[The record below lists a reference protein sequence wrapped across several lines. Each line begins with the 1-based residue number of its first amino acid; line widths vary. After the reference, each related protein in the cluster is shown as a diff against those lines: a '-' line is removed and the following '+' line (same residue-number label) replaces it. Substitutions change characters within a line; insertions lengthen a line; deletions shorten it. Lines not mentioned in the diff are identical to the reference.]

1 MVSSIHDNFEL
12 PITCKIRIFDS
23 LETSI
28 DFAKMLESAGCQ
40 LLTVHGRTR
49 RQKQAYTG
57 VASWEYIGNDDL
69 IQCEL
74 ERNKI
79 LVEQIGIH
87 TPQSNISFEKKRHIV
102 KQRITFLKK
111 MRGEKPC
118 RFTTRH
124 DNSGLDPVQAWIPS
138 HPRIKY
144 RVRANPSLR

>member
-74 ERNKI
+74 ERNISSHKYLLNHCKLI
-79 LVEQIGIH
+79 CH
-87 TPQSNISFEKKRHIV
+87 TFFRGNKK
-102 KQRITFLKK
+102 
-111 MRGEKPC
+111 
-118 RFTTRH
+118 
-124 DNSGLDPVQAWIPS
+124 SS
-138 HPRIKY
+138 
-144 RVRANPSLR
+144 

>member
-1 MVSSIHDNFEL
+1 MVSSIHDNLEL

-74 ERNKI
+74 ERDKRC
-79 LVEQIGIH
+79 
-87 TPQSNISFEKKRHIV
+87 NISHKYLLNYCKFICHIFFRGNKK
-102 KQRITFLKK
+102 
-111 MRGEKPC
+111 
-118 RFTTRH
+118 
-124 DNSGLDPVQAWIPS
+124 SS
-138 HPRIKY
+138 
-144 RVRANPSLR
+144 